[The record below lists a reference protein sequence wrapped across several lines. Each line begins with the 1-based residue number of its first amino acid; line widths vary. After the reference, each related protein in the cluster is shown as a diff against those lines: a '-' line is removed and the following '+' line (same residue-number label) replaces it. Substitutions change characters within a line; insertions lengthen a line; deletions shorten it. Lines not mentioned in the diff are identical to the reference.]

1 MNVRPLLAVFGLAAL
16 LAPAVRADEREQ
28 FFRKN
33 VAPVLVRRCLEC
45 HGSDV
50 KGGLDLRGSMT
61 ALAGGENG
69 PVIEPGKPAESRLIE
84 VLAAGEMPPKK
95 PLAREEIAALTEWVR
110 QGAWFPEQPLDPY
123 SFTSDHRAGYDW
135 WSLQP
140 VRPPL
145 IPDVKHSGAAPTAID
160 RFLLAALES
169 RKFSFNPPA
178 DRTTY
183 IRRVTYD
190 LLGLAPSYEEVR
202 QFVTDERTDAYE
214 TLVDRLLE
222 SPRYGERW
230 GRHWLDVVR
239 FAESNGFERDR
250 IRRNFWPYRDY
261 VIRAFNADK
270 PYDQFILE
278 QLAGDALDSNLAEN
292 RIALGFLAAGPK
304 NDVETISPLEQMQTR
319 QDELD
324 EFVTAAGSTFLGLTL
339 GCARC
344 HDHKFDPI
352 PAGDYYALTAV
363 FSECRHAD
371 GLSLASPEERRKH
384 DELAATLRARGESL
398 RNRQREITDGGW
410 QRWLARAEAEAKE
423 KAAANPLRQPA
434 PNLPAVGIRC
444 NVDRFPAIRARF
456 VRLTILRANSSE
468 PCLDELEIFG
478 PAGKQNLALAS
489 AGGKATASSV
499 LPGFPIHQIA
509 HLNDGEHGNSHS
521 WISGAATGWAQIE
534 LPEEKDVDRVVWG
547 RDRDG
552 RFADRVPIDYRIEIS
567 PDGKTWTAV
576 SDSSRRPVVDAPDA
590 QRIDAQLVEV
600 LSAAERHSYNEWESQ
615 IQAAQK
621 ELEQIPSLA
630 TVYSINDGDGKGA
643 TPILK
648 RGDVRSPGDLVSAH
662 ALSAIRG
669 LPGEFAANAGAERR
683 LKFARWIAHPNNP
696 LTSRVIVNRIWHY
709 HFGQGIVDT
718 PSDFGFK
725 GSAPTHPELLDFLA
739 DDFVTHG
746 WKIKRLQRQIVLS
759 AVYRQ
764 SSAFQPEAARQ
775 DAGNRL
781 LWRFAPR
788 RLEAEAVR
796 DLILQFSGKL
806 EMTPG
811 GPSFELF
818 VYRDGNVPDYQI
830 VELPGPETWRRSV
843 YGYNIRTFHSPLI
856 STFDCPDPSV
866 STPSRTQSTTPLQAL
881 SLLNNPF
888 VVQQAGFLAQRIEAA
903 AGANQ
908 PAQVDAAYRIVFQ
921 RNPNEIEKSRAAE
934 FVARHGLAGWCRVLL
949 NSNEFL
955 YVD

>member
-1 MNVRPLLAVFGLAAL
+1 MNVRLSIACVVLAAL
-16 LAPAVRADEREQ
+16 HAPGLRADEQEQ
-28 FFRKN
+28 YFSKN
-33 VAPVLVRRCLEC
+33 VAPILIRRCLEC
-45 HGSDV
+45 HGSDG
-50 KGGLDLRGSMT
+50 KGGLDLRSSAR

-69 PVIEPGKPAESRLIE
+69 RVIEPGKPAESRLIE
-84 VLAAGEMPPKK
+84 YITSGEMPPQK
-95 PLAREEIAALTEWVR
+95 PLPREEVAVLTAWVR
-110 QGAWFPEQPLDPY
+110 QGAWFPEQRLDAF
-123 SFTSDHRAGYDW
+123 SLTSAHRAGYDW

-140 VRPPL
+140 VRSPRV
-145 IPDVKHSGAAPTAID
+145 PDVKRSDAAPTEID
-160 RFLLAALES
+160 RFLLASLES
-169 RKFSFNPPA
+169 RQLTFNPST
-178 DRTTY
+178 DRASY
-183 IRRVTYD
+183 IRRLTYD
-190 LLGLAPSYEEVR
+190 LLGLAPSYEELQR
-202 QFVTDERTDAYE
+202 FVADDRADAYE
-214 TLVDRLLE
+214 QLVDRLLE
-222 SPRYGERW
+222 SPQYGERW

-261 VIRAFNADK
+261 VIRAFNEDK

-278 QLAGDALDSNLAEN
+278 QLAGDAIEPDRAEN

-304 NDVETISPLEQMQTR
+304 NDVDTVSPLEQMQTR

-352 PAGDYYALTAV
+352 PVGDYYALTAV

-371 GLSLASPEERRKH
+371 SVSLASPEERRRH
-384 DELAATLRARGESL
+384 DDLASTLRVRGEAL
-398 RNRQREITDGGW
+398 RNRQREINDAGW
-410 QRWLARAEAEAKE
+410 LRRLARTEAEARA
-423 KAAANPLRQPA
+423 KAAGDPA
-434 PNLPAVGIRC
+434 KPPALSLPAVGVRC
-444 NVDRFPAIRARF
+444 NGDPFPATRARF
-456 VRLTILRANSSE
+456 VRFTILRANSGE

-489 AGGKATASSV
+489 AGGKATASSL

-521 WISGAATGWAQIE
+521 WISNAATGWAQIE
-534 LPEEKDVDRVVWG
+534 LPEEKEIDRDVWG

-552 RFADRVPIDYRIEIS
+552 RFSDRVPIDYRIELS
-567 PDGKTWTAV
+567 RDGKNWTGI
-576 SDSSRRPVVDAPDA
+576 SDSSQRPAVDAPDP
-590 QRIDAQLVEV
+590 QPVDAQLMEL
-600 LSAAERHSYNEWESQ
+600 LSADERQNYNELERQ
-615 IQAAQK
+615 IQTAQK
-621 ELEQIPSLA
+621 ELQQLPSLP
-630 TVYSINDGDGKGA
+630 TVYSINDGAGLGS

-648 RGDVRSPGDLVSAH
+648 RGDVRAPGELVAAH

-669 LPGEFAANAGAERR
+669 LQGEFSAGSGAERR
-683 LKFARWIAHPNNP
+683 LKFARWIAHPDNP

-725 GSAPTHPELLDFLA
+725 GSAPSHPELLDFLA
-739 DDFVTHG
+739 ADFVAHG

-759 AVYRQ
+759 AAYHQ
-764 SSAFQPEAARQ
+764 SSDFRLEAAQQ

-781 LWRFAPR
+781 LWRYAPR
-788 RLEAEAVR
+788 RLEAEAIR
-796 DLILQFSGKL
+796 DLMLQFSGKL
-806 EMTPG
+806 DCTLG
-811 GPSFELF
+811 GPSFKLF

-866 STPSRTQSTTPLQAL
+866 STPNRTQSTTPLQAL

-888 VVQQAGFLAQRIEAA
+888 VVQQAGFLAQRIQST
-903 AGANQ
+903 AGTDL
-908 PAQVDAAYRIVFQ
+908 PAQVAAAYRIVFL
-921 RNPNEIEKSRAAE
+921 RNPSEAEQSRAAV
-934 FVARHGLAGWCRVLL
+934 FVAKHGLAGWCRVLF